1 MINEDKRIR
10 IIIGHYGSGKTEF
23 CMNYVMK
30 MRQELEGKIAIA
42 DIDVVNVYF
51 RAREK
56 KEMLEKNGIRVIDSS
71 IRAAAVDVPSV
82 SAAVMAPI
90 QDESYNYI
98 IDVGGDFVGAKV
110 LGRFSNLLKEGQ
122 YDMFCV
128 VNANREETSTVEG
141 VIKHIESIQTTS
153 KCKITGLI
161 NNTHFIRETTKEDV
175 LRGQI
180 LVEEVSKLTKIP
192 VKYIACLEKIA
203 SEVTGDVKGEIF
215 PIELYMREI
224 WM

>member
-1 MINEDKRIR
+1 MIKDDKRIR
-10 IIIGHYGSGKTEF
+10 IVIGHYGSGKTEF
-23 CMNYVMK
+23 CMNYVNK

-51 RAREK
+51 RTREK
-56 KEMLEKNGIRVIDSS
+56 RDLLEKNEIRVIDSS
-71 IRAAAVDVPSV
+71 VKAAAVDVPSV
-82 SAAVMAPI
+82 SAEVMAPI
-90 QDESYNYI
+90 QDATYNYI

-110 LGRFSNLLKEGQ
+110 LGRFSNLLKEGE

-141 VIKHIESIQTTS
+141 VIKHIETIQKTS
-153 KCKITGLI
+153 NCKITGLI

-175 LRGQI
+175 LRGQN
-180 LVEEVSKLTKIP
+180 LVEEVSKITNIP
-192 VKYIACLEKIA
+192 VKYVACLENVA
-203 SEVTGDVKGEIF
+203 NELQVTSSGEIF
-215 PIELYMREI
+215 PIKLYMREA